1 MEDGESKGKKM
12 AHCVGEEGKGESCER
27 FLTFFRCY
35 RRPCRTGLGRLLM
48 GFLETIGKNVPSVE
62 KVMLTCFLANEK
74 GIEFYERIGFAKDEI
89 SPVPRTL
96 RFGKVFN
103 PDYMIMS
110 KVVKT
115 SDT

>member
-1 MEDGESKGKKM
+1 
-12 AHCVGEEGKGESCER
+12 
-27 FLTFFRCY
+27 
-35 RRPCRTGLGRLLM
+35 M